1 MIGNHSQPQQRL
13 QSIHVDFVFTFK
25 SNKSNIPIQHWLKHF
40 ALGSFGL
47 FGQRTDHHINQ
58 AKFTSSFFWEK
69 NVENQQ

>member
-1 MIGNHSQPQQRL
+1 MIGNHSQPQRL
-13 QSIHVDFVFTFK
+13 QSIHVDCVLTL
-25 SNKSNIPIQHWLKHF
+25 KSNIPIQHWLKHF